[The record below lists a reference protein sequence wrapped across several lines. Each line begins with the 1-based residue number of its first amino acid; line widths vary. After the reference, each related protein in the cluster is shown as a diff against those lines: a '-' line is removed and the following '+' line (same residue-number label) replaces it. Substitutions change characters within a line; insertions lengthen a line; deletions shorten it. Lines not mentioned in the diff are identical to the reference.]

1 MLVAR
6 RVKPGRTKSPSG
18 GKGRAGP
25 VRTCEKGVEY
35 GTVSVLHALVQG
47 VTGTA
52 AAAIGPGEDV
62 SFRSGDGPRAFTTAL
77 ASHSRRGL
85 VVLPV
90 PRGTPHPGARYEQG

>member
-1 MLVAR
+1 MVRAR
-6 RVKPGRTKSPSG
+6 
-18 GKGRAGP
+18 
-25 VRTCEKGVEY
+25 EKGVEY

-52 AAAIGPGEDV
+52 AAAIGPGEGV
-62 SFRSGDGPRAFTTAL
+62 SFRSVDGPRVFTTAL

-90 PRGTPHPGARYEQG
+90 PRGTPHPGARYGQGSVREAQSSRRARTASSTRLP